1 MGCWR
6 TLVASCSTL
15 ESHARLTCGPSQA
28 VGSIFRPPAL
38 PLFLVCPCC
47 AKMRIE
53 RVCLRIASACACT
66 VHSQLQPFSLQK
78 LLQKSHISAPAL
90 RAAFGPAGP
99 LQCVLCACATK
110 KSHCACGL
118 SRELRQVPQEFAGKW
133 CWVLAGDVIHPMGKN
148 QIVRELPVCSD
159 CRVCVASRA
168 PGWL

>member
-6 TLVASCSTL
+6 ALVASCSTL

-38 PLFLVCPCC
+38 PLFLVRPCC
-47 AKMRIE
+47 AKMRVE
-53 RVCLRIASACACT
+53 RCDVLLLGLLGPCSACC
-66 VHSQLQPFSLQK
+66 VPSLQ
-78 LLQKSHISAPAL
+78 
-90 RAAFGPAGP
+90 
-99 LQCVLCACATK
+99 K

-133 CWVLAGDVIHPMGKN
+133 CWVLAGDVIHPMEKH
-148 QIVRELPVCSD
+148 QIVRELPACSD